1 MSVVLNANNNP
12 SLDTVYASAMPA
24 FDLVTANNDMKIAAP
39 SDIIRYALKYAKRP
53 VISTSFGAHSAALL
67 HMMTH
72 VRPDISVLW
81 VDSGYNT
88 PATYRFADKLSALLK
103 LNLNVYLPRVSAA
116 HLNTRYRGIP
126 DADTNAHKEFSH
138 IVKIEPFNR
147 AFAELKP
154 DVWFSGIRKEETEF
168 RQKQNIFTFDAARNV
183 IKVSPLF
190 NLSENEVDAYLAT
203 HRLPIEHDYFDPT
216 KIAPNREC
224 GLHTYDI

>member
-1 MSVVLNANNNP
+1 MSVVLNVNSTP
-12 SLDTVYASAMPA
+12 GKTVSKPDAAPVL
-24 FDLVTANNDMKIAAP
+24 DLVAANNDMKNATP
-39 SDIIRYALKYAKRP
+39 LDIVHYALKHAKHP
-53 VISTSFGAHSAALL
+53 IISTSFGAYSAALL
-67 HMMTH
+67 HIMTQ

-88 PATYRFADKLSALLK
+88 PATYRFADKLSAFLK

-126 DADTNAHKEFSH
+126 DADTDAHKEFSH
-138 IVKIEPFNR
+138 IVKVEPFNR

-168 RQKQNIFTFDAARNV
+168 RQQQNIFTFDAARNV

-190 NLSENEVDAYLAT
+190 NLSENEVGAYLAT

>member
-1 MSVVLNANNNP
+1 MSVVLNVNSAP
-12 SLDTVYASAMPA
+12 SKTVSQSDTAPA
-24 FDLVTANNDMKIAAP
+24 LDLVAANNDMKSATP
-39 SDIIRYALKYAKRP
+39 LDIVHYALKYAKCP
-53 VISTSFGAHSAALL
+53 IISTSFGAHSAALL
-67 HMMTH
+67 HIMTR

-88 PATYRFADKLSALLK
+88 SSTYRFADKLSASLK

-126 DADTNAHKEFSH
+126 DADTDAHKEFSR
-138 IVKIEPFNR
+138 IIKIEPFNR

-154 DVWFSGIRKEETEF
+154 DFWFSGIRKEETEF
-168 RQKQNIFTFDAARNV
+168 RQTQNIFTFDAARNV

-190 NLSENEVDAYLAT
+190 NLSENEVDTYLAT